1 MVFCLSSCLINYAT
15 TTITQT
21 LSLKRRYEGILT
33 ALCRDIWIGYE
44 SPRTSRSPRM
54 LMEKMRRRNVR
65 QKWKKLKKYHTK
77 NCEIINGLYEMWME
91 SKRKILTNFCAV
103 FSLCFPSLITTLSL
117 VLALLM
123 KVQNL
128 PFNFTKLLFPL
139 LDVNSKLTWT

>member
-54 LMEKMRRRNVR
+54 PMEKMRRRNVR

-77 NCEIINGLYEMWME
+77 NCKIINGLHEMWMK
-91 SKRKILTNFCAV
+91 SKRKIDQFLCSILVV
-103 FSLCFPSLITTLSL
+103 FSFSYYDTFSRSSSFDESPKFYLLIL
-117 VLALLM
+117 
-123 KVQNL
+123 QNCASH
-128 PFNFTKLLFPL
+128 F
-139 LDVNSKLTWT
+139 